1 MFGKNSDSC
10 VVVNSSGIAAQD
22 LPYLFDRFYRRDRDH
37 DIPGAGWGLA
47 IATLIARCHG
57 GQISVTSQIHMN

>member
-1 MFGKNSDSC
+1 
-10 VVVNSSGIAAQD
+10 